1 MSRRKTPAAV
11 LAASFQDLQ
20 SMQDYTRLVRIHIG
34 KVRYHGV
41 FAKVSDGEYLG
52 CAVAIK
58 RLKMKGDSDRI
69 FKVLAIGL
77 AHPRH

>member
-1 MSRRKTPAAV
+1 
-11 LAASFQDLQ
+11 
-20 SMQDYTRLVRIHIG
+20 MQDRKIIPASYVLQKELIHIG